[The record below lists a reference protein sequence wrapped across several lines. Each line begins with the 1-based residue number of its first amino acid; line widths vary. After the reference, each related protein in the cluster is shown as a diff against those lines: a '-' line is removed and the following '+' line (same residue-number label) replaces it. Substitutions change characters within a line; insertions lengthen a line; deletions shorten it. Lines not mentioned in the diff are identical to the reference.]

1 MTQQRKQYIYILL
14 EEKGIDM
21 EQCLLEKEGHFGL
34 TINMVIEFVYS
45 CEKDIIQEVEN
56 TFRKIDF
63 QNGNIMDYII
73 FLAKGV
79 IKATGLDN
87 FV

>member
-1 MTQQRKQYIYILL
+1 MIQKEKQYIYILL

-21 EQCLLEKEGHFGL
+21 EQCLLEEEGHFGF

-45 CEKDIIQEVEN
+45 CEKNIVEKVEN
-56 TFRKIDF
+56 TFRMIDF
-63 QNGNIMDYII
+63 KNGNIMNYII
-73 FLAKGV
+73 FFAKGI